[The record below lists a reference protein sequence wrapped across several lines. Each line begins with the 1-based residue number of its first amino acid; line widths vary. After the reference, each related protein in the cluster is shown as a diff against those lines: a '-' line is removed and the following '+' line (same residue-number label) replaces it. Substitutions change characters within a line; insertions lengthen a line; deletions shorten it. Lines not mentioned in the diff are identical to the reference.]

1 MTVLNLSHRR
11 CTLDGLRESIRVQAL
26 DVLSIDSRLK
36 NWADPYVPTGLV
48 EADLLDAKKA
58 LKGLLDRYF
67 VLEKE
72 EGQPPFLPLRRL
84 NREIFGN

>member
-1 MTVLNLSHRR
+1 MNVFDMTHRK
-11 CTLDGLRESIRVQAL
+11 CTLDGLRESIRIQSL

-48 EADLLDAKKA
+48 EADLLDAKA
-58 LKGLLDRYF
+58 HLKVLLDRYF
-67 VLEKE
+67 TLEKE